1 MAEENKNPQNEN
13 PANPTPTPSAA
24 AVAPQRRGFKTTE
37 WWLSFLTAAIGLA
50 IMGGYIDVKD
60 GVTTVDKIA
69 GLAVA
74 ALASLGY
81 SVSRGLA
88 KHGGDST
95 K

>member
-1 MAEENKNPQNEN
+1 
-13 PANPTPTPSAA
+13 
-24 AVAPQRRGFKTTE
+24 
-37 WWLSFLTAAIGLA
+37 
-50 IMGGYIDVKD
+50 MGGYIDVKD

>member
-1 MAEENKNPQNEN
+1 MAGWINPE
-13 PANPTPTPSAA
+13 
-24 AVAPQRRGFKTTE
+24 
-37 WWLSFLTAAIGLA
+37 
-50 IMGGYIDVKD
+50 
-60 GVTTVDKIA
+60 GVSTVDKLA

-88 KHGGDST
+88 KSGKD